1 MTTTGP
7 APVLLVEDD
16 DSLRTIVAR
25 HMRGVGYEVIE
36 ADSAEAAMATLRAG
50 SRPRVVVLDLNLP
63 GDTGWDLL
71 RGPELAAAGNPPV
84 IIASATPVSP
94 KRLAEFACAGYLPKP
109 YPLDTLVATVERLIN
124 VSEETE
130 EA

>member
-1 MTTTGP
+1 MTVRP
-7 APVLLVEDD
+7 ASVLLVEDD
-16 DSLRTIVAR
+16 DPLRTIVAR
-25 HMRGVGYEVIE
+25 HLRGLGYEVVE
-36 ADSAEAAMATLRAG
+36 AMSAEAAAQVLRDG
-50 SRPRVVVLDLNLP
+50 DRPGVVVLDLNLP
-63 GDTGWDLL
+63 GDTGWQLL

-124 VSEETE
+124 VSGETE

>member
-1 MTTTGP
+1 MTVRP
-7 APVLLVEDD
+7 ASVLLVEDD

-25 HMRGVGYEVIE
+25 HLRGLGYEVVE
-36 ADSAEAAMATLRAG
+36 AASAETAAEALR
-50 SRPRVVVLDLNLP
+50 SRDRPGVVLLDLNLP
-63 GDTGWDLL
+63 GDTGWQLL

-84 IIASATPVSP
+84 VIASATPVSP
-94 KRLAEFACAGYLPKP
+94 RRLAEFACAGYLPKP

-124 VSEETE
+124 ESGETE